1 MFYWLNLQHGTLK
14 NKSKPTEIIRT
25 SMIKS
30 FVSKYIGCVKHILS
44 ENLRT
49 KMYFLCIHNKEN
61 FLYIVCGQSKL
72 KAEINGNRGKRETHS
87 VLKRQATSDDNL

>member
-14 NKSKPTEIIRT
+14 NKSRPTEIIRT

-30 FVSKYIGCVKHILS
+30 FVSKYIGCVKHIQS
-44 ENLRT
+44 DCT

-87 VLKRQATSDDNL
+87 VLKRQITSGDNV